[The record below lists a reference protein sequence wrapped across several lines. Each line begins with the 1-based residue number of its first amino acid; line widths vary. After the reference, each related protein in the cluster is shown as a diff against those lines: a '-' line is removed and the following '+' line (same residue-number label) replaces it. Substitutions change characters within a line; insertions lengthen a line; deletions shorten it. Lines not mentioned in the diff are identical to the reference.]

1 MGQQLAVLVFHAD
14 LRGDPI
20 DHSGDITKDYSTFK
34 QSEKQAT
41 WAFKEIER
49 LVKEGK
55 MNVESGTVVVK
66 EEGGKVSLR
75 KTSEW
80 TAKSGARR
88 GAFWGLLVGLIF
100 AGPLLGLLGGLGL
113 GALLGGKKHQPID
126 RDFMKQLGESM
137 KQNEAALF
145 LLIEEGDAATL
156 EQLQSFDATL
166 YTTVLTDDAK
176 EAIEHASKDE
186 EVMAALEVES
196 E

>member
-1 MGQQLAVLVFHAD
+1 MGQQLAVLVFHTD
-14 LRGDPI
+14 NQGDFI
-20 DHSGDITKDYSTFK
+20 DYSRDITKDYSTFK
-34 QSEKQAT
+34 RSEKQAT

-49 LVKEGK
+49 LVKEDK
-55 MNVESGTVVVK
+55 MDVESATIVVK

-80 TAKSGARR
+80 TTKKGAGR

-100 AGPLLGLLGGLGL
+100 GGPLLGLLGGLGL

-145 LLIEEGDAATL
+145 MLIEEGDAATL
-156 EQLQSFDATL
+156 EQLRSFDATL
-166 YTTVLTDDAK
+166 YTTVLTDDTK
-176 EAIEHASKDE
+176 EAISHASKNE
-186 EVMAALEVES
+186 EVMAALEIES

>member
-1 MGQQLAVLVFHAD
+1 MD
-14 LRGDPI
+14 
-20 DHSGDITKDYSTFK
+20 
-34 QSEKQAT
+34 
-41 WAFKEIER
+41 
-49 LVKEGK
+49 
-55 MNVESGTVVVK
+55 VESATIVVK

-80 TAKSGARR
+80 TTKKGAGR

-113 GALLGGKKHQPID
+113 GALLGGKKDQPID

-145 LLIEEGDAATL
+145 MLIEEGDSATL
-156 EQLQSFDATL
+156 EQLRSFNATL

-176 EAIEHASKDE
+176 EAIEHATKNE
-186 EVMAALEVES
+186 EVMAALEIES